1 MDFGAEIKATLN
13 IKDAKD
19 TFDLF
24 KKSVQ
29 NETIKIKLGVDQ
41 STFNTSSITKQIQ
54 SVYTNAGTTAGKSYG
69 TALQT
74 QINTIAKTQRNAFSQ
89 PLNNMNK
96 QQQSYID
103 WWQNQLVTYEKRVN
117 SVSSK
122 VSDKSMDL
130 SIAKISSKYNSY
142 KDIGYSTK
150 SLDKEYYK
158 IQKLQGAITEL
169 NSRVEKGTATEKEKD
184 AMVRYYG
191 QLESSM
197 KKTKNEIGILNEQY
211 GKPITAEKAWT
222 KSNEVQ
228 NYLNKNTK
236 AAKQY
241 GNQLK
246 QLSESFKAVKTQGEF
261 DTLNNQYKNLKS
273 EINLKGLA
281 GNSIISELG
290 RGFKQIGQFA
300 MTYGGIQKVVRSIV
314 DSVNQLKEVD
324 SIITEISK
332 TSDLT
337 NSQLKELANNSF
349 DAASKYGKTAT
360 DYLTG
365 IQEMSRS
372 GFYGKKAEG
381 LAELSIL
388 GQAAGDMSADVSN
401 SYLLATNA
409 AYEYQGSV
417 EKLNAVLDGQNM
429 ITNRNS
435 VSMNDMA
442 EATSKAASMA
452 SQTGVQVDELSAII
466 GTAVSRTKQDGNEI
480 GTALKS
486 LFVNLQDTSNKKIV
500 STFDALGISQTK
512 LVNGS
517 KQLKTPIELLKELA
531 DAYNNLEEGSALKAD
546 VLRNI
551 GNKRQANVLAAILS
565 GISSGDYD
573 KMIQDYSQGTGS
585 AAEEAAKSANNW
597 EGSLNRLSNAWI
609 ELMSNFANS
618 DAITGA
624 VNALASL
631 VNGVDDLIGTLGA
644 IPTVGGLAGAFF
656 GMKNAGKLYFAV

>member
-1 MDFGAEIKATLN
+1 MDFEAQIKATLN
-13 IKDAKD
+13 INDAKA
-19 TFDLF
+19 TFEQF
-24 KKSVQ
+24 KASVQ

-211 GKPITAEKAWT
+211 GKPITAEKAWA

-236 AAKQY
+236 ATKQY

-246 QLSESFKAVKTQGEF
+246 QLSESFKTVKTQGEF
-261 DTLNNQYKNLKS
+261 DILNNQYKNLKS
-273 EINLKGLA
+273 EINLKGLT

-300 MTYGGIQKVVRSIV
+300 MTYGVIQKIVRSIV

-429 ITNRNS
+429 INIVVMPCR
-435 VSMNDMA
+435 
-442 EATSKAASMA
+442 KLMA
-452 SQTGVQVDELSAII
+452 S
-466 GTAVSRTKQDGNEI
+466 
-480 GTALKS
+480 
-486 LFVNLQDTSNKKIV
+486 
-500 STFDALGISQTK
+500 
-512 LVNGS
+512 
-517 KQLKTPIELLKELA
+517 
-531 DAYNNLEEGSALKAD
+531 
-546 VLRNI
+546 
-551 GNKRQANVLAAILS
+551 
-565 GISSGDYD
+565 
-573 KMIQDYSQGTGS
+573 
-585 AAEEAAKSANNW
+585 
-597 EGSLNRLSNAWI
+597 
-609 ELMSNFANS
+609 
-618 DAITGA
+618 
-624 VNALASL
+624 
-631 VNGVDDLIGTLGA
+631 
-644 IPTVGGLAGAFF
+644 
-656 GMKNAGKLYFAV
+656 

>member
-1 MDFGAEIKATLN
+1 MDFEAQIKATLN
-13 IKDAKD
+13 INDAKA
-19 TFDLF
+19 TFEQF
-24 KKSVQ
+24 KASVQ

-54 SVYTNAGTTAGKSYG
+54 SVYANAGTTAGKSYG

-74 QINTIAKTQRNAFSQ
+74 QINTVAKTQRNAFSQ

-103 WWQNQLVTYEKRVN
+103 WWQRQLADYEKRI
-117 SVSSK
+117 SGVSSK

-130 SIAKISSKYNSY
+130 SIAKISSKYDSY

-197 KKTKNEIGILNEQY
+197 KKAKNEIGILNEQY
-211 GKPITAEKAWT
+211 GKPITAEKAWA

-236 AAKQY
+236 ATKQY
-241 GNQLK
+241 GDQLK
-246 QLSESFKAVKTQGEF
+246 QLSESFKTVKTQGEF

-273 EINLKGLA
+273 EINLKGLT

-429 ITNRNS
+429 INMVVMPCR
-435 VSMNDMA
+435 
-442 EATSKAASMA
+442 KLMA
-452 SQTGVQVDELSAII
+452 S
-466 GTAVSRTKQDGNEI
+466 
-480 GTALKS
+480 
-486 LFVNLQDTSNKKIV
+486 
-500 STFDALGISQTK
+500 
-512 LVNGS
+512 
-517 KQLKTPIELLKELA
+517 
-531 DAYNNLEEGSALKAD
+531 
-546 VLRNI
+546 
-551 GNKRQANVLAAILS
+551 
-565 GISSGDYD
+565 
-573 KMIQDYSQGTGS
+573 
-585 AAEEAAKSANNW
+585 
-597 EGSLNRLSNAWI
+597 
-609 ELMSNFANS
+609 
-618 DAITGA
+618 
-624 VNALASL
+624 
-631 VNGVDDLIGTLGA
+631 
-644 IPTVGGLAGAFF
+644 
-656 GMKNAGKLYFAV
+656 

>member
-1 MDFGAEIKATLN
+1 MDFEAQIKATLN
-13 IKDAKD
+13 INDAKA
-19 TFDLF
+19 TFEQF
-24 KKSVQ
+24 KASVQ

-54 SVYTNAGTTAGKSYG
+54 SVYANAGTTAGKSYG

-74 QINTIAKTQRNAFSQ
+74 QINTVAKTQRNAFSQ

-103 WWQNQLVTYEKRVN
+103 WWQRQLADYEKRI
-117 SVSSK
+117 SGVSSK

-130 SIAKISSKYNSY
+130 SIAKISSKYDSY

-197 KKTKNEIGILNEQY
+197 KKAKNEIGILNEQY
-211 GKPITAEKAWT
+211 GKPITAEKAWA

-236 AAKQY
+236 ATKQY
-241 GNQLK
+241 GDQLK
-246 QLSESFKAVKTQGEF
+246 QLSESFKTVKTQGEF

-273 EINLKGLA
+273 EINLKGLT

-631 VNGVDDLIGTLGA
+631 VNGIDDLVGTLGA